1 MLATNALRLQGST
14 LAVGLLSFG
23 LSLSGVVPKLSSAAS
38 SNTDDPTV
46 ATEAKQKRKGN
57 KEMEE
62 FDNPMAR
69 AESEDESVTVKD
81 QSVNEK

>member
-1 MLATNALRLQGST
+1 MDVLQLQGST
-14 LAVGLLSFG
+14 LAIGM
-23 LSLSGVVPKLSSAAS
+23 LSLPKLSNTAS

-46 ATEAKQKRKGN
+46 ITEANQSKGN
-57 KEMEE
+57 NEMEE

-69 AESEDESVTVKD
+69 AESEDESMTVKD

>member
-57 KEMEE
+57 LEE